1 MSTGKQ
7 QVSVPSVVGMSYAN
21 AKSLLESYGFQVTV
35 SGPEDG
41 TVTGMS
47 PTAGTQSDSGATI
60 TLTTKSSSTDNGN
73 NGGNNNGGNN
83 NGGNNSNNNGGSSTT
98 PGEGN

>member
-1 MSTGKQ
+1 
-7 QVSVPSVVGMSYAN
+7 MSYAN

-41 TVTGMS
+41 TVTDMS

-60 TLTTKSSSTDNGN
+60 TLTTKSSSAD
-73 NGGNNNGGNN
+73 NGGNGG
-83 NGGNNSNNNGGSSTT
+83 GTSSNNNGNSNNSSNSNTPQGS
-98 PGEGN
+98 

>member
-7 QVSVPSVVGMSYAN
+7 QVSVPNVVGRSYAE

-47 PTAGTQSDSGATI
+47 PTAGTQSDSGATV
-60 TLTTKSSSTDNGN
+60 TLTTKSSSTNNEGN
-73 NGGNNNGGNN
+73 PGGNTDGNNNGGNT
-83 NGGNNSNNNGGSSTT
+83 GGSTSGGTT
-98 PGEGN
+98 N

>member
-7 QVSVPSVVGMSYAN
+7 QISVPSVVGMSYAN

-41 TVTGMS
+41 TVTDMS

-60 TLTTKSSSTDNGN
+60 TLTTKSSNTNNEGNPGGNTD
-73 NGGNNNGGNN
+73 GNNNGGNT
-83 NGGNNSNNNGGSSTT
+83 GGSTSGGTT
-98 PGEGN
+98 N

>member
-1 MSTGKQ
+1 M
-7 QVSVPSVVGMSYAN
+7 VGRSYAE

-60 TLTTKSSSTDNGN
+60 TLTTKSSNTDNGN

-83 NGGNNSNNNGGSSTT
+83 GGSNTT

>member
-1 MSTGKQ
+1 
-7 QVSVPSVVGMSYAN
+7 MSYTN

-41 TVTGMS
+41 TVTDMS

-60 TLTTKSSSTDNGN
+60 TLTTKSSNPDNGN
-73 NGGNNNGGNN
+73 NGGSNNNS
-83 NGGNNSNNNGGSSTT
+83 GNNSNNNGGSNT
-98 PGEGN
+98 PPEQGN

>member
-1 MSTGKQ
+1 
-7 QVSVPSVVGMSYAN
+7 MSYAN

-41 TVTGMS
+41 TVTDMS

-60 TLTTKSSSTDNGN
+60 TLTTKSSSADNG
-73 NGGNNNGGNN
+73 GT
-83 NGGNNSNNNGGSSTT
+83 NSNNNGGNSNNGNNSTT